1 LRSADRS
8 GRLGSDGGAVF
19 FLGREGGGELLA
31 GVLLLLGAGFGAVF
45 FALDDFEPALFVLLE
60 AGLLLGGVD
69 FKALKVIMKSPVV
82 DSTGKVISEA
92 VTLNYGNFL
101 QTTFDFLII
110 AVCIFLLVKAINS
123 FKKKEEEKPAEPKE
137 EVVLLK
143 EIRDALTKK

>member
-1 LRSADRS
+1 MGLIKEFKEFSVKGNAIDLAV
-8 GRLGSDGGAVF
+8 GVIIGA
-19 FLGREGGGELLA
+19 A
-31 GVLLLLGAGFGAVF
+31 FGKIVSSVVN
-45 FALDDFEPALFVLLE
+45 DIIMPPI
-60 AGLLLGGVD
+60 GLLLGGVD

-82 DSTGKVISEA
+82 DPTGKVISEA
-92 VTLNYGNFL
+92 VTLNYGNFI

>member
-1 LRSADRS
+1 MGLIKEFKEFSVKGNAIDLAV
-8 GRLGSDGGAVF
+8 GVIIGA
-19 FLGREGGGELLA
+19 A
-31 GVLLLLGAGFGAVF
+31 FGKIVSSVVN
-45 FALDDFEPALFVLLE
+45 DIIMPPI
-60 AGLLLGGVD
+60 GLLLGGVD
-69 FKALKVIMKSPVV
+69 FKALKIIMKSPVV